1 MNERKPLYC
10 LALGVLN
17 LPRKAVSVRPIGLL
31 LAAQLLYGQNTGAPS
46 GDRVLYFASTDS
58 HQGML
63 EINNAIRVVT
73 GVSAAL
79 DSTQRTL
86 EVSGMA
92 NRIELAEWVF
102 NELDR
107 PATAQTLQTPTS
119 TTYTE
124 QLPNGKT
131 LTEVVRVFY
140 FTNSPSPK
148 RIQEK
153 VNTIRAI
160 AEIVRV
166 MPVDERSAI
175 VLRGS
180 VDRMALAEWLFNEL
194 NKPPTAQRSGVLQY
208 RLPPPAANPDHS
220 DLTRIFYLSETT
232 NGQEVIK
239 AIRSSTEI
247 TRMMPDPEHNA
258 LVVRASDS
266 LVADA
271 EKLVQ
276 QLDSSSSKQ

>member
-1 MNERKPLYC
+1 MRIT
-10 LALGVLN
+10 A
-17 LPRKAVSVRPIGLL
+17 IGLL
-31 LAAQLLYGQNTGAPS
+31 LAARWLYGQQTAAQSVNIPLGGFKSQA
-46 GDRVLYFASTDS
+46 LYFANTDS
-58 HQGML
+58 RQGMQ
-63 EINNAIRVVT
+63 EINNAIMSIT
-73 GVSAAL
+73 SIPAAL
-79 DSTQRTL
+79 DLTQRTL
-86 EVSGMA
+86 EVRGSA
-92 NRIELAEWVF
+92 DKIELAEWVF

-107 PATAQTLQTPTS
+107 PATAQALQTPTS

-166 MPVDERSAI
+166 MPVFDERSAI

-180 VDRMALAEWLFNEL
+180 VDRMGLAEWLFNEL
-194 NKPPTAQRSGVLQY
+194 NQLPTAQRSGVLQY
-208 RLPPPAANPDHS
+208 RLPTATADPDHS
-220 DLTRIFYLSETT
+220 DLTRIFYLSGTA
-232 NGQEVIK
+232 NAQQVFN
-239 AIRSSTEI
+239 AIRSSI
-247 TRMMPDPEHNA
+247 KMPDSRHPDFPRMMPDTEQNV
-258 LVVRASDS
+258 LVIRASDS
-266 LVADA
+266 QMADA

-276 QLDSSSSKQ
+276 QLDSPSTKQ